1 MTAEQGRINGDEVPD
16 REVGDHRTHLDH
28 LATEL
33 VAGNDRVAGRRELA
47 AEDMNIRAA
56 DAAGFH
62 LDDRV
67 ELAWARVVDGPHGK
81 LPGLLDHHRLHFP
94 APIDRPLMGCL
105 CAIHTARRTGRLYR
119 VAAAAG
125 LA

>member
-1 MTAEQGRINGDEVPD
+1 MTADQGRMHGDEVPD

-33 VAGNDRVAGRRELA
+33 VAGNDRVTGRRELA

-67 ELAWARVVDGPHGK
+67 ELAWRRVGDGPPGK
-81 LPGLLDHHRLHFP
+81 LAGLLDHHCRRFP
-94 APIDRPLMGCL
+94 APTVGPLP
-105 CAIHTARRTGRLYR
+105 TRF
-119 VAAAAG
+119 
-125 LA
+125 